1 MRVRAS
7 GRIVGIAVATIVPA
21 VAGAQ
26 RAAFTYAPGS
36 YRYALTTVLE
46 RTQDQSA
53 GRAPFG
59 FQSTTRQLVT
69 LDLALRGGDTLGV
82 TITVDS
88 IDVASSL
95 AAPMPN
101 LDALRGAKLTGAIST
116 TGHVYAFQA
125 PPGADPQT
133 LALYDAFRHFLV
145 ELPARPLAVGT
156 RWADTSTVPVKKEGL
171 DVTTTTI
178 SNFAVAGDTTIDG
191 QRAWKI
197 ERAATVAASGKG
209 SEAGRELELRNDG
222 TIAAT
227 HWVSREGIY
236 LQSASTQRS
245 ELTLSM
251 SQQESSAPIV
261 QTIKTTVRRLGT
273 TH

>member
-1 MRVRAS
+1 M
-7 GRIVGIAVATIVPA
+7 
-21 VAGAQ
+21 
-26 RAAFTYAPGS
+26 
-36 YRYALTTVLE
+36 
-46 RTQDQSA
+46 
-53 GRAPFG
+53 
-59 FQSTTRQLVT
+59 
-69 LDLALRGGDTLGV
+69 
-82 TITVDS
+82 DS

-156 RWADTSTVPVKKEGL
+156 RWADTTTVPVKKEGL